1 MFTKFISEFED
12 NIQGLRDFV
21 QLINPILEE
30 HQKKIEKESAIY
42 LKPIEL
48 AIQRHLEEDV
58 FEKEKLDV
66 KFKEIF
72 EGDIKVEIDEEK
84 NISFSING
92 DSTSIDE
99 AFAKMGK
106 TQFQKEQLYKSSFI
120 SLLSSV
126 EWFYSQILHFHYEK
140 YPDSASINKKS
151 ITLDDLKTFDTIK
164 DAENYLIDQKI
175 EGILRGSL
183 SDWLQVLKEEIKL
196 SLSYIDNY
204 LDDLIEVYQRR
215 NLLVHNGGIVNS
227 IYLSKVS
234 KSHSKDIKIGEKLF
248 VTKEYL
254 DSAIDQF
261 HLIFILIACE
271 LWKKIE
277 PTCDHRGQNVMI
289 I

>member
-126 EWFYSQILHFHYEK
+126 EWFYSQILHF
-140 YPDSASINKKS
+140 S
-151 ITLDDLKTFDTIK
+151 LR
-164 DAENYLIDQKI
+164 KI
-175 EGILRGSL
+175 SR
-183 SDWLQVLKEEIKL
+183 
-196 SLSYIDNY
+196 
-204 LDDLIEVYQRR
+204 
-215 NLLVHNGGIVNS
+215 
-227 IYLSKVS
+227 LSKY
-234 KSHSKDIKIGEKLF
+234 K
-248 VTKEYL
+248 
-254 DSAIDQF
+254 
-261 HLIFILIACE
+261 
-271 LWKKIE
+271 
-277 PTCDHRGQNVMI
+277 
-289 I
+289 